1 MFSRKK
7 ENGFTLVELTI
18 AVLLSGL
25 LAGGYIYH
33 RSMEYKRQRGAA
45 LGDQVHVIN
54 EAVSS
59 YITKN
64 YGALVSAVPV
74 VAGFAAPLQPTTAE
88 LRTAGI
94 LRAEVSDTNI
104 CGTGYTI
111 VISKLPSGCVSPNCD
126 LQSQTMTS
134 GPVLHSGTAT
144 VDTITLAA
152 AANKIGGNAGVAVT
166 AATFEGLGGAW
177 TATNPLATAG
187 ILTEKFSYAS
197 SDLAG
202 FLKTD
207 GTNQMLA
214 ALNVGG
220 NDVNSARHVNASG
233 TVSGGTVNSSG
244 NMTAAGTVTGGT
256 VNSTGNMSAAGQVSV
271 GANNRLLGNG
281 SQGSY
286 GATTI
291 AGQKNGWTGTE
302 FRDSSG
308 NYQINQMTNR
318 SNIGYYDA
326 ASGRWLNYTDTSGNM
341 TLDQTADFSSGKLNP
356 GWAVETWGCS
366 PNGAI
371 AKAAYDTTNGWAYS
385 GLLLSCQSGVWAK
398 VSGSSSGLGIGQ
410 TWANLT
416 GSRSLSTTYTN
427 STGKPIQVVVSGIG
441 HGNGVYAV
449 VSGVTFTIMSGY
461 SGSTYMSGSF
471 IVPTGATYSVVPSIS
486 FTKNSW
492 FELR

>member
-1 MFSRKK
+1 MFFQRRKNG
-7 ENGFTLVELTI
+7 ERGFTLVELSI
-18 AVLLSGL
+18 VVLLAGVM
-25 LAGGYIYH
+25 AGGYIYS
-33 RSMEYKRQRGAA
+33 RSLEYKRQRGAA
-45 LGDQVHVIN
+45 LGDQLHVVN
-54 EAVSS
+54 EAVQS

-64 YGALVSAVPV
+64 YGALVSAVPIV
-74 VAGFAAPLQPTTAE
+74 PGFVAPLQPTTAE

-94 LRAEVSDTNI
+94 LRAEVSDTNLL
-104 CGTGYTI
+104 GSGYTV
-111 VISKLPSGCVSPNCD
+111 VISKLPAGCVSPNCD

-134 GPVLHSGTAT
+134 GPVLHAGSGT
-144 VDTITLAA
+144 VDTITLSA
-152 AANKIGGNAGVAVT
+152 AANQIGGNAGVAIT
-166 AATFEGLGGAW
+166 AATFEGVGGTW
-177 TATNPLATAG
+177 TAANPLATAG
-187 ILTEKFSYAS
+187 ILTEKYSYAS

-244 NMTAAGTVTGGT
+244 NMTAAGTVTGAT

-308 NYQINQMTNR
+308 NYQVNQMTNR

-385 GLLLSCQSGVWAK
+385 GMTLTCQSGVWK
-398 VSGSSSGLGIGQ
+398 SLGG
-410 TWANLT
+410 AL
-416 GSRSLSTTYTN
+416 
-427 STGKPIQVVVSGIG
+427 
-441 HGNGVYAV
+441 
-449 VSGVTFTIMSGY
+449 SGY
-461 SGSTYMSGSF
+461 EIKTASVTSGSTLQLIVTAYCSAGKIVLGGGCKDPVWALRYLQGSYPEGNNGWHCQNQAMDQ
-471 IVPTGATYSVVPSIS
+471 PTASTLTAYAICANP
-486 FTKNSW
+486 
-492 FELR
+492 